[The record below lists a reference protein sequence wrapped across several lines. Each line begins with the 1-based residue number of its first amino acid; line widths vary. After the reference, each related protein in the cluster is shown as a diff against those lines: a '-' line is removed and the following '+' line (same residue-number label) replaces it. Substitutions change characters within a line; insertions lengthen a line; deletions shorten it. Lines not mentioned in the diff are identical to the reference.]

1 MKARGGVVGYLGEF
15 EQLILFAAL
24 QLDRDAYGVR
34 IRETIEERTGRVVA
48 SGARA
53 LMEDAYSTIQ
63 AMAGALIPTLA
74 DLAEG

>member
-15 EQLILFAAL
+15 EQLILFAVL

-34 IRETIEERTGRVVA
+34 IQETIEERTGRVVA

-53 LMEDAYSTIQ
+53 LMDAYSTIQ

>member
-1 MKARGGVVGYLGEF
+1 VVGYLGEL
-15 EQLILFAAL
+15 EQLILFAVL

-34 IRETIEERTGRVVA
+34 IQETIEERTGRVVA

-53 LMEDAYSTIQ
+53 LMDAYSTIQ

>member
-53 LMEDAYSTIQ
+53 LMDTYSTIQ

>member
-53 LMEDAYSTIQ
+53 LMDAYSTIQ

>member
-15 EQLILFAAL
+15 EQLILFAVL

-53 LMEDAYSTIQ
+53 LMDAYSTIQ

>member
-1 MKARGGVVGYLGEF
+1 MKARGGVVGYLGEL
-15 EQLILFAAL
+15 EQLILFAVL

-53 LMEDAYSTIQ
+53 LMDAYSTIQ